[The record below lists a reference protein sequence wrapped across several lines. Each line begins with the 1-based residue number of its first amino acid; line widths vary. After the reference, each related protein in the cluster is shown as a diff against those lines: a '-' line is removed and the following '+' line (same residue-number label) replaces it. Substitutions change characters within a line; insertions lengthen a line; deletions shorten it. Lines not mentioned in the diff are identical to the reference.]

1 MQVQETQSSNYD
13 GSKRPTLRH
22 IIIKRPKIKDKDRL
36 LKAEREKKLVTRWL
50 LDGRGEGENG

>member
-1 MQVQETQSSNYD
+1 MMD
-13 GSKRPTLRH
+13 AKRATRRH
-22 IIIKRPKIKDKDRL
+22 TIIKRPKIKDKDRL